1 MDNLELEGKLKKFS
15 ESINSV
21 YQEIDKVVVGQKTVI
36 KLMLVTLFSRGHGIF
51 IGVPG
56 VGKTLIVSTLSDVLD
71 LNFNRIQFTPDLLPS
86 DILGT
91 EIIEE
96 DIQTGRKA
104 FKFIKG
110 PVFTNILLADEINRT
125 PPKTQSALLEAMQEK
140 MVTVGGESY
149 VLNLPFHVFATQN
162 PIEQEGTYPLP
173 EAQLDRFLLQIDLD
187 YPNLEDEKKIIEWTT
202 TKEQEKIGVVMT
214 PVEILEFQKMI
225 LNLPLS
231 QPVLSYIANINRETR
246 PKESS
251 VELVKEF
258 VEYGAGPRGGQALSL
273 ASKVIAAMDGRP
285 SPSIED
291 VKQIAVAALKHRII
305 LNFKGHAEGVSV
317 DEIINAVL
325 KSVSL

>member
-1 MDNLELEGKLKKFS
+1 MENMDLDSKLKYFS
-15 ESINSV
+15 KAVDRI
-21 YQEIDKVVVGQKTVI
+21 YGEIDKVVVGQKDVI

-96 DIQTGRKA
+96 DVQSGKKA

-140 MVTVGGESY
+140 NVTVGGESY
-149 VLNLPFHVFATQN
+149 MLDLPFHVFATQN

-187 YPNLEDEKKIIEWTT
+187 YPDFQDEKKIIELTT
-202 TKEQEKIGVVMT
+202 TKEKEKIEVVMN
-214 PVEILEFQKMI
+214 PSEILDFQKMI
-225 LNLPLS
+225 LHLPLS
-231 QPVLSYIANINRETR
+231 EPVLSYITKVTRETR
-246 PKESS
+246 PRDSS
-251 VELVKEF
+251 VDLVKEF

-291 VKQIAVAALKHRII
+291 VKKIAVAALKHRII
-305 LNFKGHAEGVSV
+305 LNFKGHAEG
-317 DEIINAVL
+317 IILNDIIEAVL
-325 KSVSL
+325 KKVSL